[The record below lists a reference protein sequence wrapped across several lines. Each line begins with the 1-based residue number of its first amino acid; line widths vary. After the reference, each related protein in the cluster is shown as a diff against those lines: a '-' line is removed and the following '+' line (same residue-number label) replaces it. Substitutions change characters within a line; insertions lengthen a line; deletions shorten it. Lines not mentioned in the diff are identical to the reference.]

1 VELETEGV
9 VNSSPAIGTVRKS
22 PIEMTLVDRVE
33 EATKMNFHSFIE
45 GKFLKSQARYLELA
59 IQKIKLFDPWLEF
72 GIWKGTTARL
82 LLNHLPKG
90 DRFLPVNSFHGL
102 TEDWKQGVHRTIL
115 RRRRMR
121 ASA

>member
-1 VELETEGV
+1 
-9 VNSSPAIGTVRKS
+9 
-22 PIEMTLVDRVE
+22 MDRVE
-33 EATKMNFHSFIE
+33 EATKMNFHRFID
-45 GKFLKSQARYLELA
+45 GKFVKSQARYLELA

-82 LLNHLPKG
+82 LLDHLPKG
-90 DRFLPVNSFHGL
+90 DRVLLFDSFHGL

-115 RRRRMR
+115 RRRRMG